1 MATIAPGFG
10 LTVGLCMAVAL
21 LLILSLRRLRVSIED
36 GVKAL
41 ELADAATTS
50 WRENRIV
57 RLR

>member
-1 MATIAPGFG
+1 
-10 LTVGLCMAVAL
+10 
-21 LLILSLRRLRVSIED
+21 VSIED

-41 ELADAATTS
+41 ELADAATSS